1 MDLDKFGELNKVLIG
16 GEKNQ
21 ISVLDWPSISRIKK
35 LPGN

>member
-21 ISVLDWPSISRIKK
+21 ISVLD
-35 LPGN
+35 